1 VSGEIKSKI
10 RTVPTIGIL
19 DGLPGLENSGRIIVM
34 TDSDCMSMARQVRP
48 CYQLFENF
56 VQIATRSNST
66 SDLAELLNQKYQLPV
81 DYRKPLEEVAYKT
94 FEDFL
99 Q

>member
-1 VSGEIKSKI
+1 
-10 RTVPTIGIL
+10 
-19 DGLPGLENSGRIIVM
+19 M

-48 CYQLFENF
+48 CYQLFESF

-66 SDLAELLNQKYQLPV
+66 DGTNTLLDQKYQLPV
-81 DYRKPLEEVAYKT
+81 DYRKPIEEIEYKT